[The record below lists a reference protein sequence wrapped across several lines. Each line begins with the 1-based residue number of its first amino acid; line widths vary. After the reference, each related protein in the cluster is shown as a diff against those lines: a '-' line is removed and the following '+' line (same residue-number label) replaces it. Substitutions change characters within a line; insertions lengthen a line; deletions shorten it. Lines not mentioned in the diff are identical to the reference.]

1 MYQSAARGT
10 RLENRAYR
18 KKNANDAG
26 RTPKNLRN
34 VMASAPQEVTMMVSF
49 KSRVKRATSRC

>member
-1 MYQSAARGT
+1 
-10 RLENRAYR
+10 
-18 KKNANDAG
+18 
-26 RTPKNLRN
+26 